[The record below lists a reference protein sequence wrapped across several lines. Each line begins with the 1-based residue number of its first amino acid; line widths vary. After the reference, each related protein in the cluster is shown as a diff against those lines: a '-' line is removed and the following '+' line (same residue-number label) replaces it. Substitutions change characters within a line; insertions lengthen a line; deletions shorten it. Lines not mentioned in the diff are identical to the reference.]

1 MIGRTNA
8 VVGGGGGGGL
18 DTTDCTLYVHNLHMD
33 GANLY
38 YNTGDAMSLSSTQF
52 ATIEHVN
59 LAHDIYAEDTRF
71 YSQLPLAFSYDNS
84 TGYFRIIIYPV

>member
-18 DTTDCTLYVHNLHMD
+18 DITDCTLYVHNLHMD
-33 GANLY
+33 GADLY
-38 YNTGDAMSLSSTQF
+38 YGVEETVRISSTQF

-59 LAHDIYAEDTRF
+59 LAHDIYALDTSF
-71 YSQLPLAFSYDNS
+71 YSQLPLTVSYDKGN
-84 TGYFRIIIYPV
+84 GYFRITIYPV